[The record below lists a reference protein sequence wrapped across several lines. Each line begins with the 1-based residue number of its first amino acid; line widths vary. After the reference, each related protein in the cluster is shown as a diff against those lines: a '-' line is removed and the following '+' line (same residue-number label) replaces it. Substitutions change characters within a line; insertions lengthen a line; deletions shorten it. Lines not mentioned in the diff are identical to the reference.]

1 MADTNEIM
9 RQILENQALILQEI
23 GRLTGAILKLHESN
37 NDGSQP
43 KAEPTQSIQ

>member
-1 MADTNEIM
+1 MTDTDKIM

-23 GRLTGAILKLHESN
+23 GRLTGAILKLYESN
-37 NDGSQP
+37 NDPQP